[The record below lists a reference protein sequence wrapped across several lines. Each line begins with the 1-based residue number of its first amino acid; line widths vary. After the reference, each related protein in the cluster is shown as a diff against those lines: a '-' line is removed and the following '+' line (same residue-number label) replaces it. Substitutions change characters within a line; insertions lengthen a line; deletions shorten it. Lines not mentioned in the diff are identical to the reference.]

1 MDEAARIC
9 MTHSF
14 QIKEIHTYIGNIDVP
29 PEDAEEVEAY
39 LKSVEYDDYDLL
51 IQLCRRGLWRWRS
64 GSQILQSDME
74 VIRKKTENDAMSFAT
89 ILKRRWERTCMRFS
103 GL

>member
-39 LKSVEYDDYDLL
+39 LKSVEYDD
-51 IQLCRRGLWRWRS
+51 
-64 GSQILQSDME
+64 
-74 VIRKKTENDAMSFAT
+74 
-89 ILKRRWERTCMRFS
+89 
-103 GL
+103 